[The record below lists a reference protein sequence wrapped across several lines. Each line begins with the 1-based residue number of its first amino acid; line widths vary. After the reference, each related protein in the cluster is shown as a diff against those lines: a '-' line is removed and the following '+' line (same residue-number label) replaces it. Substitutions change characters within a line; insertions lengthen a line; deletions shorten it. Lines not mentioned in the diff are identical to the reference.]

1 MAKQL
6 IFSDDARAKLLA
18 GVTKL
23 SSAVKVTLG
32 PKGRNVVLD
41 KKYGAPQIVNDGVT
55 IAKEVSLPDPFENM
69 GAELV
74 KEVASKTNDI
84 AGDGTTTATIL
95 TEAIVREG
103 LKNLAAGANPVELRH
118 GIMEATELVVKELAK
133 MSEKVS
139 GKRIE
144 QVATISAQD
153 PEIGKIIA
161 EAVDAIKEGP
171 ITTEESNT
179 IEMTKEIQEGMQF
192 DNGYISPY
200 MATDMGKMEAV
211 FQAPRIL
218 VTDKKISSIQQLLPI
233 LEKCLQAGSKD
244 VVIVAEDVDGEALA
258 TLVVNKL
265 RGTFNALAIKAPG
278 FGDRRK
284 AMLADI
290 AVLTG
295 ARVISEEIGLKL
307 ENVELTD
314 LGTASKV
321 MATKDKT
328 TIVGGKGKKAD
339 IEARIEQIRGEIE
352 RAKSDF
358 DREKLEERLAKLAG
372 GVAVIR
378 VGAATETELK
388 EKKLRIEDAINATRA
403 AIEEGIV
410 AGGGVAFLRARTVLE
425 TQSKAHDDRTTGRQI
440 VYRALEWPARQ
451 IAMNAGKDPGVVVA
465 RILTEKIGMGYNA
478 ATDEFVDMVQAGII
492 DPVKVTRSALQNA
505 ASVAALILTTEVAI
519 TDLPE
524 KKAAAGGHAHGGED
538 MDF

>member
-1 MAKQL
+1 M
-6 IFSDDARAKLLA
+6 
-18 GVTKL
+18 
-23 SSAVKVTLG
+23 
-32 PKGRNVVLD
+32 
-41 KKYGAPQIVNDGVT
+41 
-55 IAKEVSLPDPFENM
+55 
-69 GAELV
+69 
-74 KEVASKTNDI
+74 
-84 AGDGTTTATIL
+84 
-95 TEAIVREG
+95 
-103 LKNLAAGANPVELRH
+103 
-118 GIMEATELVVKELAK
+118 
-133 MSEKVS
+133 
-139 GKRIE
+139 
-144 QVATISAQD
+144 
-153 PEIGKIIA
+153 
-161 EAVDAIKEGP
+161 
-171 ITTEESNT
+171 
-179 IEMTKEIQEGMQF
+179 
-192 DNGYISPY
+192 
-200 MATDMGKMEAV
+200 
-211 FQAPRIL
+211 
-218 VTDKKISSIQQLLPI
+218 
-233 LEKCLQAGSKD
+233 
-244 VVIVAEDVDGEALA
+244 
-258 TLVVNKL
+258 NKL